1 VTTANLI
8 RLAYL
13 IFPSGQPSTP
23 VSPSVF
29 QIAIAGGP
37 SWVNSD
43 RFWITAKA
51 AEPVNVEMLKGPMLQ
66 TLLEERFKLALHR
79 EPKTSNV
86 YELALAKDAA
96 RLSPAREGRCVSLD
110 RNHPS
115 THTPGQP
122 DPIVCGSVLPNS
134 SGGIDVLR
142 VTMADLCR
150 QLSAYVDRPILDK
163 TGVAGSFDVHLNLSL
178 ADLTGS
184 SNTPETD
191 AAGVIASAVKRLGLQ
206 MRSAKST
213 GEFLVID
220 HVERP
225 SEN

>member
-1 VTTANLI
+1 MTTANLI

-13 IFPSGQPSTP
+13 IFPGGQPNTP

-79 EPKTSNV
+79 EPKTSDV

-96 RLSPAREGRCVSLD
+96 GLSPAREGRCVSLY
-110 RNHPS
+110 RNRPA
-115 THTPGQP
+115 TDAPAQP
-122 DPIVCGSVLPNS
+122 VCGSILPNP

-163 TGVAGSFDVHLNLSL
+163 TGVAGSFDVHLDLSL
-178 ADLTGS
+178 ADLMS
-184 SNTPETD
+184 SSGTPETD
-191 AAGVIASAVKRLGLQ
+191 AAGVIASAVKRLGLR
-206 MRSAKST
+206 MRSAKSA